1 MNEVAEAAQTL
12 CSTNG
17 WAWLQGPL
25 IAFAAAFGVT
35 GFMFALSGT
44 PMIRI
49 TKHYA
54 NEKK

>member
-1 MNEVAEAAQTL
+1 MQQVVDAAQTV
-12 CSTNG
+12 CSVNG

-25 IAFAAAFGVT
+25 IAFAAAFGVS

-44 PMIRI
+44 PLIRI